1 MTEETETEKM
11 LVQVLH
17 PSETNDACDAG
28 DASPLTQPD
37 QGARTASVPLVDA
50 AAETGCG
57 GRPLLMPPTT
67 LLPENFVQLPSDA
80 GDAGDASLPTLPGSS
95 AGPAL
100 DLPKPPDVPEPL
112 EHGAKSPPERSEAG
126 KVEHRVAPFG
136 TVVRVKPAPSR
147 WVFRE
152 HAPAYRAAGYQ
163 PIPIKVGTKRPALKG
178 TGWNTEYATLT
189 AEQLQDWDKHYA
201 DAGIGLQMGML
212 LPDDTI
218 LAAIDIDN
226 EGYTRLVTAI
236 LGNPTVGKIGSKG
249 VTYFVRLKG
258 KPSADRWNKK
268 FHPPGASAKGAAKA
282 VELLC
287 ENSLCVIPPTIHPDT
302 NQPYRWIG
310 PSLLDAGYLALPI
323 MEI

>member
-1 MTEETETEKM
+1 MIDQTETENARD
-11 LVQVLH
+11 QV
-17 PSETNDACDAG
+17 A
-28 DASPLTQPD
+28 Q
-37 QGARTASVPLVDA
+37 V
-50 AAETGCG
+50 
-57 GRPLLMPPTT
+57 TT
-67 LLPENFVQLPSDA
+67 RNDA

-95 AGPAL
+95 AGPAM
-100 DLPKPPDVPEPL
+100 DLPKPPDVPDAL
-112 EHGAKSPPERSEAG
+112 EHGADAPAAWSHADKSESGA
-126 KVEHRVAPFG
+126 APFR
-136 TVVRVKPAPSR
+136 TVVHVKPAPSR

-201 DAGIGLQMGML
+201 DAGIGLQMGAL
-212 LPDDTI
+212 LPDDSI

-226 EGYTRLVTAI
+226 EGYTRLVAAI

-258 KPSADRWNKK
+258 KPAAERWNKK
-268 FHPPGASAKGAAKA
+268 FHPPGASATGAVKA